1 MTTTRSGAR
10 DQARPASRL
19 AEITPLFPSDDERA
33 LPVAGDASTHRAGPP
48 ARICFLTTL
57 PRSGSW
63 LLSDVLWATGLVG
76 QPHEYFRP
84 DFTDLW
90 SAEWGVPPGAAYHDY
105 VDAALSCTQS
115 DNGVFCAKLHW
126 YQFAWLRQQLAAETG
141 TDADT
146 AFAEWFP
153 DASFVFLH
161 RRDTARQAISYHRA
175 SRTQAWFDTG
185 GTTRDR
191 DDDEGF
197 EVDLQ
202 QVRWFEDVLV
212 DHRDRWRR
220 HFDSHGIEPLEV
232 LYEDLAADNAATVDR
247 VLAHLGVD
255 EPAPPLPAPRLR
267 SQSDGTTERVLAAY
281 RAARPGLL
289 AAPDDLVWQREGRRF
304 VSPGLAAGTTPTIRT
319 EEVGPA

>member
-1 MTTTRSGAR
+1 MTTTHADAR
-10 DQARPASRL
+10 EHARPRSPL
-19 AEITPLFPSDDERA
+19 SDITPLFPSDDERA
-33 LPVAGDASTHRAGPP
+33 RPAAGAAPTRRRGRPS
-48 ARICFLTTL
+48 RICFLTTL

-63 LLSDVLWATGLVG
+63 LLSDVLWASGLVG

-90 SAEWGVPPGAAYHDY
+90 SAEWGVPGGAPYRDY
-105 VDAALSCTQS
+105 VDAALASTQS

-141 TDADT
+141 TAADN
-146 AFAEWFP
+146 AFSEWFP

-161 RRDTARQAISYHRA
+161 RRDTARQAISYYRA
-175 SRTQAWFDTG
+175 SQTQAWFDLGDGAARRQTP
-185 GTTRDR
+185 D
-191 DDDEGF
+191 
-197 EVDLQ
+197 VDLQ
-202 QVRWFEDVLV
+202 QVRWFEDVII

-220 HFDSHGIEPLEV
+220 HFDTHDVEPLEV

-267 SQSDGTTERVLAAY
+267 AQADDVTERVLAAY
-281 RAARPGLL
+281 RAARPTLL
-289 AAPDDLVWQREGRRF
+289 GAPADLVWQRDGRRF
-304 VSPGLAAGTTPTIRT
+304 VSPALTNGRSAHTIHT
-319 EEVGPA
+319 QEVGST